1 MTDDEQMTY
10 LREAMRGG
18 LQDMLDAWLGKAR
31 PLLETLTRAACDP
44 SVSDEDLRSLVSA
57 FLASG
62 QLLKA
67 MNPAALAEYLEDGM
81 GTAAALGKCQA
92 PPIST
97 NERSTDPASGFRHAG
112 PRPAGVPVPGLEK
125 SNGRGREKRPD

>member
-10 LREAMRGG
+10 LRKAMRGG
-18 LQDMLDAWLGKAR
+18 LQDRLVAWLGKAR

-44 SVSDEDLRSLVSA
+44 DVSDEDLRSLVSA

-62 QLLKA
+62 ELLRA

-81 GTAAALGKCQA
+81 ETAAALGKCQA
-92 PPIST
+92 PHI
-97 NERSTDPASGFRHAG
+97 N
-112 PRPAGVPVPGLEK
+112 K
-125 SNGRGREKRPD
+125 

>member
-10 LREAMRGG
+10 LREAMRDG
-18 LQDMLDAWLGKAR
+18 LPDMLDAWLGKAR

-62 QLLKA
+62 QLLKT

-81 GTAAALGKCQA
+81 GTAAALGKCQ
-92 PPIST
+92 
-97 NERSTDPASGFRHAG
+97 
-112 PRPAGVPVPGLEK
+112 VPHINK
-125 SNGRGREKRPD
+125 

>member
-10 LREAMRGG
+10 LREAMRDG

-44 SVSDEDLRSLVSA
+44 DVSDEDLRSLVSA

-62 QLLKA
+62 ELLRA

-92 PPIST
+92 PHI
-97 NERSTDPASGFRHAG
+97 N
-112 PRPAGVPVPGLEK
+112 K
-125 SNGRGREKRPD
+125 

>member
-10 LREAMRGG
+10 LREAMRDD

-44 SVSDEDLRSLVSA
+44 DVSDEDLRSLVSA

-62 QLLKA
+62 ELLRA

-81 GTAAALGKCQA
+81 GTAAALGKCQ
-92 PPIST
+92 
-97 NERSTDPASGFRHAG
+97 
-112 PRPAGVPVPGLEK
+112 VPHINK
-125 SNGRGREKRPD
+125 

>member
-44 SVSDEDLRSLVSA
+44 EVSDEDLRSLVSEL
-57 FLASG
+57 LASG
-62 QLLKA
+62 QLLRSL
-67 MNPAALAEYLEDGM
+67 NPAALAEYLEDGM

-92 PPIST
+92 PHI
-97 NERSTDPASGFRHAG
+97 N
-112 PRPAGVPVPGLEK
+112 K
-125 SNGRGREKRPD
+125 

>member
-18 LQDMLDAWLGKAR
+18 LQDRLVAWLGKAR

-44 SVSDEDLRSLVSA
+44 DVSDEDLRSLVSA

-62 QLLKA
+62 ELLRA

-92 PPIST
+92 PHI
-97 NERSTDPASGFRHAG
+97 N
-112 PRPAGVPVPGLEK
+112 K
-125 SNGRGREKRPD
+125 

>member
-10 LREAMRGG
+10 LREAMRDG
-18 LQDMLDAWLGKAR
+18 LPDMLDAWLGKAR

-44 SVSDEDLRSLVSA
+44 DVSDEDLRSLVSA

-67 MNPAALAEYLEDGM
+67 LNPAALAEYLEDGM
-81 GTAAALGKCQA
+81 GTAAAIGKCQA
-92 PPIST
+92 PHVSKST
-97 NERSTDPASGFRHAG
+97 HER
-112 PRPAGVPVPGLEK
+112 
-125 SNGRGREKRPD
+125 